1 MIVAME
7 CILTKVSFVF
17 ILLLLIADWNF
28 YKMLDRKYTQK
39 GWLVEENKKYC
50 LLILTAAILLM
61 ILILIDAD

>member
-61 ILILIDAD
+61 ILILINAD